1 MTTVLILSFGP
12 VQDFIAAARR
22 SRDLWSGSWLLSE
35 VCKAAALALY
45 QLPGVELVFPAVAK
59 TDPNAL
65 LQPNSL
71 LSVANK
77 LQANLAGQPSAEQI
91 GERIQQARQAA
102 QRRLSELAAETKSCF
117 NTRRAD
123 TGLMLNNALWH
134 KQLIDYL
141 ECYAG
146 WATQDEQAKIS
157 YSQAVRRANL
167 ALQARKATRDFAQLA
182 SHRDDAAGFG
192 LPKSSLDGAR
202 ETVLAPAPNTEPE
215 PIHAAFQR
223 ELKLGLNPGEQL
235 DCMGLIKRLAVKAE
249 QFTPV
254 SRIAADSW
262 LRQLPDTEQDRLRMA
277 YEAVYQAGKQLA
289 GTAEKDASLLGLA
302 SRVTGNSG
310 DYQTLP
316 FDGAL
321 LYRARLAVAQ
331 RELKNLTDDHLNALA
346 EKLTTLAD
354 TLTPI
359 WRAYGEPT
367 PYMAVLQAD
376 GDQMGAL
383 LEHIGSPEHHQQVSR
398 ALADFAGGA
407 AEVARKHHG
416 HVIYAGGDD
425 VLALVPLDQAWACAD
440 ALRKNFA
447 HILAAC
453 IKKIPLDLPHD
464 HYPTLS
470 VGLGIGHMQETLN
483 TLRDLAKRAE
493 KLAKEGL
500 TKRAEQLAKGNQ
512 HTQPRNALGIYLRS
526 RNNAELS
533 LRRRWDDHDGQKALQ
548 QWQQGFLQQLLPS
561 RLAHDALALVEAG
574 ERARHSAAMLEAE
587 FIRLF
592 ARTEFR
598 SDPTQIAENS
608 SKPEIQAQA
617 RAHWQRCLKDRLATL
632 HKQHSDSAARE
643 LAHELYVSHWLAS
656 KTRQDL
662 GELA

>member
-45 QLPGVELVFPAVAK
+45 QQPDVKLVFPAVAK

-91 GERIQQARQAA
+91 GKLIQLARQAA
-102 QRRLSELAAETKSCF
+102 QQRLSELAAETKSCF

-123 TGLMLNNALWH
+123 TGLMLNNALWD
-134 KQLIDYL
+134 KQQGDYL

-146 WATQDEQAKIS
+146 WARQDEQAQVS
-157 YSQAVRRANL
+157 YSQAVQRANL

-235 DCMGLIKRLAVKAE
+235 DCMGLIKRLAVNAE

-262 LRQLPDTEQDRLRMA
+262 LRQLPATEQDRLRTA
-277 YEAVYQAGKQLA
+277 YEGVYLAGKQLA
-289 GTAEKDASLLGLA
+289 RMTENDAGLLGMA
-302 SRVTGNSG
+302 SRVTGNEQA
-310 DYQTLP
+310 YQALP

-331 RELKNLTDDHLNALA
+331 RELNNLKNKQAQKDERFNALA
-346 EKLTTLAD
+346 AVLTTLAD

-383 LEHIGSPEHHQQVSR
+383 LERINSPEHHQQVSR

-407 AEVARKHHG
+407 DKVAREHHG

-453 IKKIPLDLPHD
+453 IKKIPLDLPPD

-483 TLRDLAKRAE
+483 TLRDLA
-493 KLAKEGL
+493 
-500 TKRAEQLAKGNQ
+500 KRAEQLAKGNQ

-548 QWQQGFLQQLLPS
+548 QWQQGFLQQQLPS
-561 RLAHDALALVEAG
+561 RLAHDTLALVEAG
-574 ERARHSAAMLEAE
+574 ERAKHTADMLHAE

-598 SDPTQIAENS
+598 PDPTQIAENS
-608 SKPEIQAQA
+608 NKPEIQAQA

-643 LAHELYVSHWLAS
+643 LANELYVSHWLAS

>member
-45 QLPGVELVFPAVAK
+45 QEDGVELVFPAVEK
-59 TDPNAL
+59 TDPANL
-65 LQPNSL
+65 LQPRSA

-77 LQANLAGQPSAEQI
+77 LQITLAGQPSAARI
-91 GERIQQARQAA
+91 GQLIQQAQKAA
-102 QRRLSELAAETKSCF
+102 QARLGQLAAETIVNF
-117 NTRRAD
+117 NARCPNTEL
-123 TGLMLNNALWH
+123 TLNDPRWH

-146 WATQDEQAKIS
+146 WATQDEQPKIS
-157 YSQAVRRANL
+157 YSQAVRHANL
-167 ALQARKATRDFAQLA
+167 ALQARKATRGFAQLA
-182 SHRDDAAGFG
+182 SHRDAEGFG
-192 LPKSSLDGAR
+192 VPKSSLDGAR
-202 ETVLAPAPNTEPE
+202 ETVLTPE
-215 PIHAAFQR
+215 SDTKPDPLNAVFR

-235 DCMGLIKRLAVKAE
+235 DCMGLIKRLAVNAE

-262 LRQLPDTEQDRLRMA
+262 LRQLPNAEQTHLLTA
-277 YEAVYQAGKQLA
+277 YEAVYQAGKQLI
-289 GTAEKDASLLGLA
+289 GITENMAEKDASLLGLA
-302 SRVTGNSG
+302 SRVTGNEQA
-310 DYQTLP
+310 YQALP

-331 RELKNLTDDHLNALA
+331 RELNNLQNKDEPLNALA
-346 EKLTTLAD
+346 AALNTLAD
-354 TLTPI
+354 TLAPI

-383 LEHIGSPEHHQQVSR
+383 LEHISSPEHHQQVSQ
-398 ALADFAGGA
+398 ALARFAENAGQ
-407 AEVARKHHG
+407 VARTYYHG

-425 VLALVPLDQAWACAD
+425 VLALVPLDQARDCAD
-440 ALRKNFA
+440 ALRQSFA
-447 HILAAC
+447 DTLAEC
-453 IKKIPLDLPHD
+453 IKDIQLDLAPTA
-464 HYPTLS
+464 YPTLS

-493 KLAKEGL
+493 
-500 TKRAEQLAKGNQ
+500 QLAKGNLGP
-512 HTQPRNALGIYLRS
+512 QPRNALGICLRS

-533 LRRRWDDHDGQKALQ
+533 LRRRWDDHDGQAALQ
-548 QWQQGFLQQLLPS
+548 QWQQGFLRQLLPS
-561 RLAHDALALVEAG
+561 RLAHDALALAAAG
-574 ERARHSAAMLEAE
+574 KRARHSAAMLEAE

-598 SDPTQIAENS
+598 PNPEHIPEGSD
-608 SKPEIQAQA
+608 KPETPAQA
-617 RAHWQRCLKDRLATL
+617 RARWQRCLQDRLATL
-632 HKQHSDSAARE
+632 HKQHPSSTCELASAACE

>member
-35 VCKAAALALY
+35 VCKAAALALNR
-45 QLPGVELVFPAVAK
+45 QPDVKLVFPAVEK
-59 TDPNAL
+59 TDPANL
-65 LQPNSL
+65 LQPRSA

-77 LQANLAGQPSAEQI
+77 LQITFTSQPNAARIDKLIELAQKAA
-91 GERIQQARQAA
+91 QARLGQ
-102 QRRLSELAAETKSCF
+102 LAADTEERF
-117 NTRRAD
+117 NTRSTN
-123 TGLMLNNALWH
+123 TGLTLNQTLWH

-146 WATQDEQAKIS
+146 WATQDEQPKIS
-157 YSQAVRRANL
+157 YSQAVQHANL
-167 ALQARKATRDFAQLA
+167 ALQARKATRGFAQLA
-182 SHRDDAAGFG
+182 SHRDAEGFG
-192 LPKSSLDGAR
+192 VPKSSLDGAR
-202 ETVLAPAPNTEPE
+202 ETVLTPE
-215 PIHAAFQR
+215 SDTKPDPLNAVFR

-235 DCMGLIKRLAVKAE
+235 DCMGLIKRLAVDAE

-262 LRQLPDTEQDRLRMA
+262 LRQLPDTKQADLLTA

-289 GTAEKDASLLGLA
+289 EMADLLGLA
-302 SRVTGNSG
+302 SRVTGNEQA
-310 DYQTLP
+310 YQALP

-331 RELKNLTDDHLNALA
+331 RELNNLKNKQAQKDERLNTLA
-346 EKLTTLAD
+346 AALTTLAD
-354 TLTPI
+354 TLAPI

-383 LEHIGSPEHHQQVSR
+383 LEHIKSPEDHQQVSQ
-398 ALADFAGGA
+398 ALARFAENAGQ
-407 AEVARKHHG
+407 VARTHHG

-425 VLALVPLDQAWACAD
+425 VLALVPLDQARDCAD
-440 ALRKNFA
+440 ALRQSFA
-447 HILAAC
+447 HTLAEC
-453 IKKIPLDLPHD
+453 IKDIQLDLAPTN
-464 HYPTLS
+464 YPTLS

-493 KLAKEGL
+493 
-500 TKRAEQLAKGNQ
+500 QLAKGNLGP
-512 HTQPRNALGIYLRS
+512 QPRNALGICLRS

-533 LRRRWDDHDGQKALQ
+533 LRRRWDDHDGQAALQ

-561 RLAHDALALVEAG
+561 RLAHDALALAAAG
-574 ERARHSAAMLEAE
+574 KRARHSAAMLEAE

-598 SDPTQIAENS
+598 PNPEHIPEGSA
-608 SKPEIQAQA
+608 KPETRTQA
-617 RAHWQRCLKDRLATL
+617 RARWQRCLKDRLATL
-632 HKQHSDSAARE
+632 HKQHPSSAACE

>member
-45 QLPGVELVFPAVAK
+45 QEDGVELVFPAADKPDANKPDADSAK
-59 TDPNAL
+59 RLKAG
-65 LQPNSL
+65 SS

-77 LQANLAGQPSAEQI
+77 LQITLTGQPSAARI
-91 GERIQQARQAA
+91 DKLIQQARAAA
-102 QRRLSELAAETKSCF
+102 QARLGQLAAETMVNF
-117 NTRRAD
+117 NARRPN
-123 TGLMLNNALWH
+123 TGLTLNDPLWH

-146 WATQDEQAKIS
+146 WATQDEQPKIS
-157 YSQAVRRANL
+157 YSQAVRHANL
-167 ALQARKATRDFAQLA
+167 ALQARKATRGFAQLA
-182 SHRDDAAGFG
+182 SHRDAEGFG
-192 LPKSSLDGAR
+192 VPKSSLDGAR
-202 ETVLAPAPNTEPE
+202 ETVLTPE
-215 PIHAAFQR
+215 SDTKPDPLNAVFR

-235 DCMGLIKRLAVKAE
+235 DCMGLIKRLAVNAE

-262 LRQLPDTEQDRLRMA
+262 LRQLPDTEQAGLLTA
-277 YEAVYQAGKQLA
+277 YGAVYQAGKQLA
-289 GTAEKDASLLGLA
+289 EMADLLGLA
-302 SRVTGNSG
+302 SRVTGNEQA
-310 DYQTLP
+310 YQALP

-331 RELKNLTDDHLNALA
+331 RELKNLQNKHEPLNALA
-346 EKLTTLAD
+346 AALNTLAD
-354 TLTPI
+354 TLAPI

-383 LEHIGSPEHHQQVSR
+383 LEHISSPEHHQQVSQ
-398 ALADFAGGA
+398 ALARFAENAGQ
-407 AEVARKHHG
+407 VARDHHG

-425 VLALVPLDQAWACAD
+425 VLALVPLDQARGCAD
-440 ALRKNFA
+440 ELRQSFA
-447 HILAAC
+447 RTLTKC
-453 IKKIPLDLPHD
+453 IKDIQLDLAPTA
-464 HYPTLS
+464 YPTLS

-493 KLAKEGL
+493 
-500 TKRAEQLAKGNQ
+500 QLAKGNLAP
-512 HTQPRNALGIYLRS
+512 QPRNALGICLRS

-533 LRRRWDDHDGQKALQ
+533 LRRRWDDHDGHAALQ

-561 RLAHDALALVEAG
+561 RLAHDALALAAAG
-574 ERARHSAAMLEAE
+574 KRAEHSAAMLEAE

-598 SDPTQIAENS
+598 PNPEHIPEGSD
-608 SKPEIQAQA
+608 KPETPAQA
-617 RAHWQRCLKDRLATL
+617 RARWQRCLQDRLATL
-632 HKQHSDSAARE
+632 HKQHPSSTCELASAACE

>member
-35 VCKAAALALY
+35 MCKAAALALY
-45 QLPGVELVFPAVAK
+45 QEDGVELVFPAADK
-59 TDPNAL
+59 TNPANL
-65 LQPNSL
+65 LQPRSA

-77 LQANLAGQPSAEQI
+77 LQITFTGQPSAARI
-91 GERIQQARQAA
+91 GQLIQQAQAA
-102 QRRLSELAAETKSCF
+102 AQARLGQLAAETMLNF
-117 NTRRAD
+117 NARRPN
-123 TGLMLNNALWH
+123 TGLTLNDPLWH

-146 WATQDEQAKIS
+146 WAMQDEQPKIS
-157 YSQAVRRANL
+157 YSQAVRHANL
-167 ALQARKATRDFAQLA
+167 ALQARKATRGFAQLA
-182 SHRDDAAGFG
+182 SHRDAEGFG
-192 LPKSSLDGAR
+192 VPKSSLDGAR
-202 ETVLAPAPNTEPE
+202 ETVLKEPDTKSD
-215 PIHAAFQR
+215 PLNAVFR

-235 DCMGLIKRLAVKAE
+235 DCMGLIKRLAVNAE

-262 LRQLPDTEQDRLRMA
+262 LRQLPDTEQAGLLSA

-289 GTAEKDASLLGLA
+289 EMADLLGLA

-310 DYQTLP
+310 DYQALP

-331 RELKNLTDDHLNALA
+331 RELKNLQNKHEPLNALA
-346 EKLTTLAD
+346 AALNTLAD
-354 TLTPI
+354 TLAPI

-383 LEHIGSPEHHQQVSR
+383 LEHISSPEHHQQVSQ
-398 ALADFAGGA
+398 ALARFAENAGQ
-407 AEVARKHHG
+407 VARTHHG

-425 VLALVPLDQAWACAD
+425 VLALVPLDQARGCAD
-440 ALRKNFA
+440 VLRQSFA
-447 HILAAC
+447 RTLAEC
-453 IKKIPLDLPHD
+453 IKDIQLDLAPT

-493 KLAKEGL
+493 
-500 TKRAEQLAKGNQ
+500 QLAKGNLYP
-512 HTQPRNALGIYLRS
+512 QPRNALGICLRS

-533 LRRRWDDHDGQKALQ
+533 LRRRWDDHDGQAALQ

-561 RLAHDALALVEAG
+561 RLAHDALALAAAG
-574 ERARHSAAMLEAE
+574 KRAGHSAAMLEAE

-598 SDPTQIAENS
+598 PDPEHIPEGSD
-608 SKPEIQAQA
+608 KPETRTQA
-617 RAHWQRCLKDRLATL
+617 RARWQRCLQDRLATL
-632 HKQHSDSAARE
+632 HKQQPSSAACE

>member
-35 VCKAAALALY
+35 VCKAAALALNR
-45 QLPGVELVFPAVAK
+45 QPDGVELVFPAVEK
-59 TDPNAL
+59 TDPANL
-65 LQPNSL
+65 LQPRSA

-77 LQANLAGQPSAEQI
+77 LQITFTSQPSAAWIDELI
-91 GERIQQARQAA
+91 RQAREAA
-102 QRRLSELAAETKSCF
+102 QARLDQLAADTEERF
-117 NTRRAD
+117 NTRSKN
-123 TGLMLNNALWH
+123 TGLTLNQTLWH

-146 WATQDEQAKIS
+146 WAAQDESTQE
-157 YSQAVRRANL
+157 YSQAVRHANL
-167 ALQARKATRDFAQLA
+167 ALQARKATRGFAQLA
-182 SHRDDAAGFG
+182 SHRDAEGFG
-192 LPKSSLDGAR
+192 VPKSSLDGAR
-202 ETVLAPAPNTEPE
+202 ETVLVPAPSPE
-215 PIHAAFQR
+215 LDRASAALQC
-223 ELKLGLNPGEQL
+223 ELKLGLNEGEQL
-235 DCMGLIKRLAVKAE
+235 DCMGLIKRLAVDAE

-262 LRQLPDTEQDRLRMA
+262 LRQLPEAEQGRLRTE
-277 YEAVYQAGKQLA
+277 YGEVYQAGKQLA
-289 GTAEKDASLLGLA
+289 EMADLLGLA

-331 RELKNLTDDHLNALA
+331 RELNNLKNKQAQKDERLNTLA
-346 EKLTTLAD
+346 AALTTLAD
-354 TLTPI
+354 TLAPI

-383 LEHIGSPEHHQQVSR
+383 LEHIKSPEDHQQVSQ
-398 ALADFAGGA
+398 ALARFAENAGQ
-407 AEVARKHHG
+407 VARTHHG

-425 VLALVPLDQAWACAD
+425 VLALVPLDQAWGCAD
-440 ALRKNFA
+440 ALRQSFA
-447 HILAAC
+447 HTLAKC
-453 IKKIPLDLPHD
+453 IKDIQLDLAPTN
-464 HYPTLS
+464 YPTLS

-493 KLAKEGL
+493 
-500 TKRAEQLAKGNQ
+500 QLAKGNLGP
-512 HTQPRNALGIYLRS
+512 QPRNALGICLRS

-533 LRRRWDDHDGQKALQ
+533 LRRRWDDHDGQAALQ

-561 RLAHDALALVEAG
+561 RLAHDALALAAAG
-574 ERARHSAAMLEAE
+574 KRARHSAAMLEAE

-598 SDPTQIAENS
+598 PNPEHIPEGSDT
-608 SKPEIQAQA
+608 PETRTQA
-617 RAHWQRCLKDRLATL
+617 RARWQRCLQDRLATL
-632 HKQHSDSAARE
+632 HKQHPSSTCELASAACE

>member
-45 QLPGVELVFPAVAK
+45 QEDGVELVFPAVEK
-59 TDPNAL
+59 TDPANL
-65 LQPNSL
+65 LQPRSA

-77 LQANLAGQPSAEQI
+77 LQITLTGQPSAARI
-91 GERIQQARQAA
+91 DKLIQQARTAA
-102 QRRLSELAAETKSCF
+102 QARLDQLAADTEERF
-117 NTRRAD
+117 NTRSAD
-123 TGLMLNNALWH
+123 TGLTLNGPRWH

-146 WATQDEQAKIS
+146 WATQDKQPKIS
-157 YSQAVRRANL
+157 YSQAVRHANL
-167 ALQARKATRDFAQLA
+167 ALQARKATRGFAQLA
-182 SHRDDAAGFG
+182 SHRNAEGFG
-192 LPKSSLDGAR
+192 VPKSSLDGAR
-202 ETVLAPAPNTEPE
+202 ETVLTPESDTKPAPPN
-215 PIHAAFQR
+215 AVFLR

-235 DCMGLIKRLAVKAE
+235 DCMGLIKRLAVNAE

-262 LRQLPDTEQDRLRMA
+262 LRQLPEAEQGRLRTA

-289 GTAEKDASLLGLA
+289 EMADLLGLA

-331 RELKNLTDDHLNALA
+331 RELNNLQNKDEPLNALA
-346 EKLTTLAD
+346 AALNTLAD
-354 TLTPI
+354 TLAPI

-383 LEHIGSPEHHQQVSR
+383 LEHISSPEHHQQVSQ
-398 ALADFAGGA
+398 ALARFAKNAGQ
-407 AEVARKHHG
+407 VARDHHG

-425 VLALVPLDQAWACAD
+425 VLALVPLDQARGCAD
-440 ALRKNFA
+440 ELRQSFA
-447 HILAAC
+447 DTLAEC
-453 IKKIPLDLPHD
+453 IKDIQLDLAPTA
-464 HYPTLS
+464 YPTLS

-493 KLAKEGL
+493 
-500 TKRAEQLAKGNQ
+500 QLAKGNLGP
-512 HTQPRNALGIYLRS
+512 QPRNALGICLRS

-533 LRRRWDDHDGQKALQ
+533 LRRRWDDHDGHAALQ

-561 RLAHDALALVEAG
+561 RLAHDALALAAAG
-574 ERARHSAAMLEAE
+574 KRARHSAAMLEAE

-598 SDPTQIAENS
+598 PDPEHIPEGSD
-608 SKPEIQAQA
+608 KPETPAQA
-617 RAHWQRCLKDRLATL
+617 RARWQRCLQDRLATL
-632 HKQHSDSAARE
+632 HKQHPSSTCELASAACE

>member
-35 VCKAAALALY
+35 VCKAAALALNR
-45 QLPGVELVFPAVAK
+45 QPDVKLVFPAVEK
-59 TDPNAL
+59 TDPANL
-65 LQPNSL
+65 LQPRSA

-77 LQANLAGQPSAEQI
+77 LQVTLTSQPNAA
-91 GERIQQARQAA
+91 RIDELIRQAREAA
-102 QRRLSELAAETKSCF
+102 QARLGQLAADTEERF
-117 NTRRAD
+117 NTRSTN
-123 TGLMLNNALWH
+123 TGLTLNQTLWH
-134 KQLIDYL
+134 KQLGDYLECDYL
-141 ECYAG
+141 ECYVG
-146 WATQDEQAKIS
+146 WATQDEQPKIS
-157 YSQAVRRANL
+157 YSQAVRHANL
-167 ALQARKATRDFAQLA
+167 ALQARKATRGFAQLA
-182 SHRDDAAGFG
+182 SHRDAEGFG
-192 LPKSSLDGAR
+192 VPKSSLDGAR
-202 ETVLAPAPNTEPE
+202 ETVLKESDTKPDPLNAV
-215 PIHAAFQR
+215 FR

-235 DCMGLIKRLAVKAE
+235 DCMGLIKRLAVNAE

-262 LRQLPDTEQDRLRMA
+262 LRQLPEAEQGRLRTE
-277 YEAVYQAGKQLA
+277 YGEVYQAGKQLA
-289 GTAEKDASLLGLA
+289 EMADLLGLA

-331 RELKNLTDDHLNALA
+331 RELNNLKNKQAQKDERLNTLA
-346 EKLTTLAD
+346 AALTTLAN
-354 TLTPI
+354 TLAPI

-383 LEHIGSPEHHQQVSR
+383 LEHIKSPEDHQQVSQ
-398 ALADFAGGA
+398 ALARFAENAGQ
-407 AEVARKHHG
+407 VARTHHG

-425 VLALVPLDQAWACAD
+425 VLALVPLDQARGCAD
-440 ALRKNFA
+440 ALRQSFA
-447 HILAAC
+447 HTLAEC
-453 IKKIPLDLPHD
+453 IKDIQLDLAPTA
-464 HYPTLS
+464 YPTLS

-493 KLAKEGL
+493 
-500 TKRAEQLAKGNQ
+500 QLAKGNL
-512 HTQPRNALGIYLRS
+512 TPQPRNALGICLRS

-533 LRRRWDDHDGQKALQ
+533 LRRRWDDHDGQAALQ

-561 RLAHDALALVEAG
+561 RLAHDALALAAAG
-574 ERARHSAAMLEAE
+574 KRAGHSAAMLEAE

-598 SDPTQIAENS
+598 PDPEHIPEGSD
-608 SKPEIQAQA
+608 KPETRTQA
-617 RAHWQRCLKDRLATL
+617 RARWQRCLQDRLATL
-632 HKQHSDSAARE
+632 HKQHPSSAACE